1 VSLLKGGLMK
11 KILVVDD
18 EKGLRE
24 TVVVALQDRGFETIE
39 ADNGAAALDL
49 ARAHRPDLI
58 ITDVMMDNGNG
69 FLLRELLLEDPKT
82 ASIPMILMS
91 GAAQKAGAWE
101 SDTDIEYLAKPFSNA
116 QILSAVERKLKH

>member
-1 VSLLKGGLMK
+1 MK

-39 ADNGAAALDL
+39 ADNGAAAFDL
-49 ARAHRPDLI
+49 ARAHRPNLI

-82 ASIPMILMS
+82 SSIPIILMT
-91 GAAQKAGAWE
+91 GAAQQAGAWE
-101 SDTDIEYLAKPFSNA
+101 SDPDVEYLSKPFPVTDLLA
-116 QILSAVERKLKH
+116 AVEKQINS

>member
-1 VSLLKGGLMK
+1 MK

-24 TVVVALQDRGFETIE
+24 TVVMALQNQGFEAIE

-58 ITDVMMDNGNG
+58 ISDVMMDNGNG
-69 FLLRELLLEDPKT
+69 FLLRELLLGDPET
-82 ASIPMILMS
+82 ASIPIIFMS
-91 GAAQKAGAWE
+91 GAAQEAGAWE
-101 SDTDIEYLAKPFSNA
+101 SDPDVEYLPKPFRAA
-116 QILSAVERKLKH
+116 QLLSAVEKQIGS

>member
-1 VSLLKGGLMK
+1 M
-11 KILVVDD
+11 VDD

-24 TVVVALQDRGFETIE
+24 TVVVALQDRGFKTIE

-49 ARAHRPDLI
+49 ARVHRPDLI

-101 SDTDIEYLAKPFSNA
+101 SDPDVEYLLKPFRAA
-116 QILSAVERKLKH
+116 QLLSAVEKQIGS